1 MNDQPRQAPAENVQ
15 NQADMPTDG
24 AVPPRS
30 LLAVITAFAG
40 QTWRGATSIFRQGQ
54 EPEPDA
60 PPGEQESIQ
69 NHAVLGLCSLLVVAF
84 IVWASF
90 SELDIVSMTTG
101 EVAPS
106 SQVKTVQHLE
116 GGIVRDILVR
126 EGESVV
132 AGQPLVSL
140 EPTATGADVGELQ
153 VRLTGLSGDI
163 ARLEALIAGSD
174 FPEFGDELLAEHPD
188 IVDQTL
194 QRFES
199 QRLRHQSEIASQ
211 QETIRQR
218 EQEIREIRTRITSNR
233 NSLKLVEEQISISE
247 ELLKEDLTNR
257 FLHLNLL
264 KEASSLRGDVA
275 TDKEALAGAEA
286 AVKEATSRL
295 AAIKATFMDENQ
307 QALDEARRTFDE
319 LDQRMSKFEDSLDR
333 TVVRSPVDGVVKT
346 LYVVTIGGVLR
357 PGDEVAD
364 IVPGDDRLIIEAQLK
379 TQDIGYVQV
388 GQSALIKLASADAMR
403 FDALEGEV
411 VGVSPDTLTTQD
423 GVPYYKVRIETEK
436 DHFSGGDLRYSLF
449 PGMQVMASIQTGTR
463 TVMQYL
469 LDPLRGNA
477 SSALQER

>member
-1 MNDQPRQAPAENVQ
+1 MNVMPQPDETAVA
-15 NQADMPTDG
+15 
-24 AVPPRS
+24 AVPGPVDRIRA
-30 LLAVITAFAG
+30 LATALVAEVRELASIVAG
-40 QTWRGATSIFRQGQ
+40 AGNNDDEMDVDGETAS
-54 EPEPDA
+54 
-60 PPGEQESIQ
+60 PGT
-69 NHAVLGLCSLLVVAF
+69 HAVLILCSLLVISF
-84 IVWASF
+84 LIWASF
-90 SELDIVSMTTG
+90 SKLDIVSMATG

-126 EGESVV
+126 EGDTVT
-132 AGQPLVSL
+132 AGQALVSL

-153 VRLTGLSGDI
+153 VRLTGLRADI
-163 ARLEALIAGSD
+163 ARLEALIWSKDFPD
-174 FPEFGDELLAEHPD
+174 FPESLLAEHPE
-188 IVDQTL
+188 IADQAL

-199 QRLRHQSEIASQ
+199 QRLRHNSEIVSQ

-218 EQEIREIRTRITSNR
+218 EQEIREIKTRITSNQ
-233 NSLKLVEEQISISE
+233 NSLKLVEEQIAISE

-264 KEASSLRGDVA
+264 KEASGLRGEVA
-275 TDKEALAGAEA
+275 TDREALAGAEA

-295 AAIKATFMDENQ
+295 GSIEAAFADDNQ
-307 QALDEARRTFDE
+307 QALDEARRTHDE
-319 LDQRMSKFEDSLDR
+319 LQQRMSKFEDSLER

-357 PGDEVAD
+357 PGDEVVD

-388 GQSALIKLASADAMR
+388 GQTATIQLASADAMR
-403 FDALEGEV
+403 FDKLYGTV
-411 VGVSPDTLTTQD
+411 IGVSPDTLTTQD

-436 DHFSGGDLRYSLF
+436 DHFSAGELRYSLF
-449 PGMQVMASIQTGTR
+449 PGMQVTASIQTGTR

-469 LDPLRGNA
+469 TDPLRGYA
-477 SSALQER
+477 SSAMQER